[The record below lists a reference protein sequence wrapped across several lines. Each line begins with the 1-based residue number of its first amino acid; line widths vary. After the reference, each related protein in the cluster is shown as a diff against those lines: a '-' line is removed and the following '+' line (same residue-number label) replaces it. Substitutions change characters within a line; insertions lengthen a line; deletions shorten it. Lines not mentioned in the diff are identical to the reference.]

1 METEGTTGLFILMRQ
16 SEGQEETTEST
27 GGGEGGGG
35 SLKLIYKTQKANN
48 LHKLT

>member
-27 GGGEGGGG
+27 GGGEGG

>member
-27 GGGEGGGG
+27 
-35 SLKLIYKTQKANN
+35 QKANN